1 MNKTINIKDLMED
14 KKFCDEQYFL
24 LTFCRK
30 VMEDIGMKL
39 IESEGRENI
48 QNHDIELEI
57 KVNGREVDSADFCK
71 SFIDC
76 IETNL
81 KSEAREVVGG
91 LFNEKINSIRNELD
105 ELETKTQEMNDVLDW
120 GCPSVDKIIIK
131 NNHK

>member
-1 MNKTINIKDLMED
+1 MSKTINIKDLMED
-14 KKFCDEQYFL
+14 KKFCDEQYL
-24 LTFCRK
+24 LMSFCCK
-30 VMEDIGMKL
+30 VMEDIGKKL

-120 GCPSVDKIIIK
+120 DDIWNKK
-131 NNHK
+131 FLKKD

>member
-1 MNKTINIKDLMED
+1 MSKTINIKDLMED
-14 KKFCDEQYFL
+14 KKFCNEQYFL
-24 LTFCRK
+24 LTFCWK

-91 LFNEKINSIRNELD
+91 LFNEKISSIRNELD
-105 ELETKTQEMNDVLDW
+105 VLESKTLEMNAVLDW
-120 GCPSVDKIIIK
+120 DDIWTKKFLIK
-131 NNHK
+131 V

>member
-1 MNKTINIKDLMED
+1 MSKTINIKDLMED
-14 KKFCDEQYFL
+14 KKFFNEQYFL
-24 LTFCRK
+24 MTFCWK

-81 KSEAREVVGG
+81 KSEARKVVEG
-91 LFNEKINSIRNELD
+91 LFNEKISSIRNELD
-105 ELETKTQEMNDVLDW
+105 VLESKTLEMNAVLDW
-120 GCPSVDKIIIK
+120 DDIWKQK
-131 NNHK
+131 FLKKD

>member
-1 MNKTINIKDLMED
+1 MSKTINIKALMED
-14 KKFCDEQYFL
+14 KKFFNEQYFL
-24 LTFCRK
+24 MTFCWK

-91 LFNEKINSIRNELD
+91 LFNEKISSIRNELD
-105 ELETKTQEMNDVLDW
+105 VLESKTQEMNSVLDW
-120 GCPSVDKIIIK
+120 DDIWNKK
-131 NNHK
+131 FLKKD

>member
-1 MNKTINIKDLMED
+1 MSKTINIKDLMED
-14 KKFCDEQYFL
+14 KKFFNEQYFL
-24 LTFCRK
+24 MTFCWK

-91 LFNEKINSIRNELD
+91 LFNEKISSIRNELD
-105 ELETKTQEMNDVLDW
+105 VLESKTQEMNAVLDW
-120 GCPSVDKIIIK
+120 DDIWNKK
-131 NNHK
+131 FLKKD

>member
-1 MNKTINIKDLMED
+1 MSKIIKIEDLMED
-14 KKFCDEQYFL
+14 KKFCDEKYFL
-24 LTFCRK
+24 FEFCCK
-30 VMEDIGMKL
+30 VMEDIAEKL

-105 ELETKTQEMNDVLDW
+105 ELESKTQEMNAVLDW
-120 GCPSVDKIIIK
+120 NDIWNKK
-131 NNHK
+131 FLKKD

>member
-24 LTFCRK
+24 LTFCWK
-30 VMEDIGMKL
+30 LMEDIAMKL

-81 KSEAREVVGG
+81 KSEARKVVGG
-91 LFNEKINSIRNELD
+91 LFNEKISSIVNELD
-105 ELETKTQEMNDVLDW
+105 VLESKTLEMNAVLDW
-120 GCPSVDKIIIK
+120 DDMWTKK
-131 NNHK
+131 FLKKD

>member
-1 MNKTINIKDLMED
+1 MSKIIKIEDLMED
-14 KKFCDEQYFL
+14 KKFCDEKYFL
-24 LTFCRK
+24 FEFCCK
-30 VMEDIGMKL
+30 VMEDIAEKL
-39 IESEGRENI
+39 IESEGRKNI

-91 LFNEKINSIRNELD
+91 LFNEKISSIRNELD
-105 ELETKTQEMNDVLDW
+105 VLESKTQEMNAVLDW
-120 GCPSVDKIIIK
+120 DDIWNKK
-131 NNHK
+131 FLKKD

>member
-1 MNKTINIKDLMED
+1 MED
-14 KKFCDEQYFL
+14 KKFCNEQYFL
-24 LTFCRK
+24 LTFCWK

-91 LFNEKINSIRNELD
+91 LFNEKISSIINELD
-105 ELETKTQEMNDVLDW
+105 ELESKTQEMNSVLDW
-120 GCPSVDKIIIK
+120 DDIWNKK
-131 NNHK
+131 FLKKD

>member
-1 MNKTINIKDLMED
+1 MSKIIKIEDLMED
-14 KKFCDEQYFL
+14 KKFCDEKYFL
-24 LTFCRK
+24 FEFCCK
-30 VMEDIGMKL
+30 VMEDIAEKL
-39 IESEGRENI
+39 IESEGRKNI

-91 LFNEKINSIRNELD
+91 LFNEKISSIRNELD
-105 ELETKTQEMNDVLDW
+105 VLESKTLEINAVLDW
-120 GCPSVDKIIIK
+120 NDIWNKK
-131 NNHK
+131 FLKKD

>member
-14 KKFCDEQYFL
+14 KKFCNEQYFL
-24 LTFCRK
+24 LTFCWK

-57 KVNGREVDSADFCK
+57 KVNGREMDSADFCK

-105 ELETKTQEMNDVLDW
+105 VLESKTLEMNAVLDW
-120 GCPSVDKIIIK
+120 DDIWNKK
-131 NNHK
+131 FLKKD

>member
-1 MNKTINIKDLMED
+1 MSKTINIKDLMED
-14 KKFCDEQYFL
+14 KKFCNEQYFL
-24 LTFCRK
+24 MSFCCK
-30 VMEDIGMKL
+30 VMEDIGKKL

-81 KSEAREVVGG
+81 KNKACKVVRE
-91 LFNEKINSIRNELD
+91 LFNEKIDSIRNELN
-105 ELETKTQEMNDVLDW
+105 ELESKTQEMNSVLDW
-120 GCPSVDKIIIK
+120 DDIWEQKFLK
-131 NNHK
+131 KD

>member
-1 MNKTINIKDLMED
+1 MSKIIKIEDLMED
-14 KKFCDEQYFL
+14 KKFCDEKYFL
-24 LTFCRK
+24 FEFCCK
-30 VMEDIGMKL
+30 VMEDIAEKL
-39 IESEGRENI
+39 IESEGRKNI

-81 KSEAREVVGG
+81 KFEAREVVGG

-105 ELETKTQEMNDVLDW
+105 ELESKTQEMNAVLDW
-120 GCPSVDKIIIK
+120 NDIWNKK
-131 NNHK
+131 FLKKD

>member
-24 LTFCRK
+24 LTFCWK

-120 GCPSVDKIIIK
+120 DDIWNKK
-131 NNHK
+131 FLKKD

>member
-14 KKFCDEQYFL
+14 KKFFNEQYFL
-24 LTFCRK
+24 MTFCWK
-30 VMEDIGMKL
+30 VMEDIAKKL

-81 KSEAREVVGG
+81 KSEARKVVGG
-91 LFNEKINSIRNELD
+91 LFNEKISSIINELD
-105 ELETKTQEMNDVLDW
+105 ELESKTQEMNSVLDW
-120 GCPSVDKIIIK
+120 DDIWNKK
-131 NNHK
+131 FLKKD

>member
-1 MNKTINIKDLMED
+1 MSKIIKIEDLMED
-14 KKFCDEQYFL
+14 KKFCDEKYFL
-24 LTFCRK
+24 FEFCCK
-30 VMEDIGMKL
+30 VMEDIAEKL
-39 IESEGRENI
+39 IESEGRKNI

-105 ELETKTQEMNDVLDW
+105 VLESKTQEMNAVLDW
-120 GCPSVDKIIIK
+120 DDIWNKK
-131 NNHK
+131 FLKKD

>member
-1 MNKTINIKDLMED
+1 MSKTINIKDLMEN
-14 KKFCDEQYFL
+14 KKFCNEEYFL
-24 LTFCRK
+24 MAFCCK
-30 VMEDIGMKL
+30 VMQDIGKKL

-120 GCPSVDKIIIK
+120 DDIWNKK
-131 NNHK
+131 FLKKD

>member
-1 MNKTINIKDLMED
+1 MSKTINIKDLMED
-14 KKFCDEQYFL
+14 KKFFNEQYFL
-24 LTFCRK
+24 MTFCWK

-81 KSEAREVVGG
+81 KSEARKVVGG
-91 LFNEKINSIRNELD
+91 LFNEKISSIRNELD
-105 ELETKTQEMNDVLDW
+105 VLESKTQEMNSVLNWDDIW
-120 GCPSVDKIIIK
+120 NKKFLKKD
-131 NNHK
+131 

>member
-1 MNKTINIKDLMED
+1 MSKTINIKDLMED
-14 KKFCDEQYFL
+14 KKFFNEQYFL
-24 LTFCRK
+24 MSFCWK
-30 VMEDIGMKL
+30 VMEDIAKKL
-39 IESEGRENI
+39 IESDGRKNI

-105 ELETKTQEMNDVLDW
+105 VLESKTLEMNAVLDW
-120 GCPSVDKIIIK
+120 DDIWNKK
-131 NNHK
+131 FLKKD

>member
-1 MNKTINIKDLMED
+1 MSKTINIKDLMED
-14 KKFCDEQYFL
+14 KKFCNEQYFL
-24 LTFCRK
+24 LTFCWK

-105 ELETKTQEMNDVLDW
+105 ELETKTQEMNVVLDW
-120 GCPSVDKIIIK
+120 DDIWNKK
-131 NNHK
+131 FLKKD

>member
-1 MNKTINIKDLMED
+1 MSKTINIKDLMED
-14 KKFCDEQYFL
+14 KKFFNEQYFL
-24 LTFCRK
+24 MTFCWK

-120 GCPSVDKIIIK
+120 DDIWNKK
-131 NNHK
+131 FLKKD

>member
-14 KKFCDEQYFL
+14 KKFFNEQYFL
-24 LTFCRK
+24 MTFCWK
-30 VMEDIGMKL
+30 VMEDIAKKL

-120 GCPSVDKIIIK
+120 DDIWNKK
-131 NNHK
+131 FLKKD

>member
-1 MNKTINIKDLMED
+1 MSKKINIKDLMED

-24 LTFCRK
+24 LTFCWK
-30 VMEDIGMKL
+30 VMEDVGMKL

-91 LFNEKINSIRNELD
+91 LFNEKINSIRNGLD

-120 GCPSVDKIIIK
+120 DDIWNKK
-131 NNHK
+131 FLKKD

>member
-1 MNKTINIKDLMED
+1 MSKIIKIEDLMED
-14 KKFCDEQYFL
+14 KKFCDEKYFL
-24 LTFCRK
+24 FEFCCK
-30 VMEDIGMKL
+30 VMEDIAEKL
-39 IESEGRENI
+39 IESEGRNNI

-91 LFNEKINSIRNELD
+91 LFNEKISSIRNELD
-105 ELETKTQEMNDVLDW
+105 VLESKTLEINAVLDW
-120 GCPSVDKIIIK
+120 NDIWNKK
-131 NNHK
+131 FLKKD